1 MRYFDVYD
9 ICAAIFASSILGIFA
24 GGIYRS
30 LSTLISCTF
39 GLFGIL
45 PCALRSNSIRFTK
58 NVARNHIAISS
69 FRRNVYDFLFFVIVG
84 IFYVFLSYLTLDG
97 IHRLYVLFAL
107 IITFFISKKTLG
119 VVFEN
124 LILLVYKVVYSILFC
139 FTYVTTYPLR
149 LIYRLLFNLLK
160 WPFAHSVALLNCCAF
175 KLRIAHKQRQ
185 IHRYFKSTPSI

>member
-39 GLFGIL
+39 GLFGIF
-45 PCALRSNSIRFTK
+45 PRALRSNSIRFTK

-139 FTYVTTYPLR
+139 FAYVTTYPLR

-160 WPFAHSVALLNCCAF
+160 RPFAYFLALLNCCAF